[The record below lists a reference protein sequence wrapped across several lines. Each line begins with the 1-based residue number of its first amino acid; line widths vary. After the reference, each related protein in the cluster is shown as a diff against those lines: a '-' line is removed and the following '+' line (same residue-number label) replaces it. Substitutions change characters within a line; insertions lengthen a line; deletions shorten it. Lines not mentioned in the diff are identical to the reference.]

1 MVETARELK
10 LLVEPE
16 DVTELGKSQDK
27 TLKDKELLLVEEQ
40 RKGFLAMKSA
50 PDKCAVKMIEMTT
63 KDFQYSCYL
72 VTKSC
77 PTLGNPM
84 DCSVPGFLA
93 LHCLPEFAQTH
104 VH

>member
-1 MVETARELK
+1 M
-10 LLVEPE
+10 
-16 DVTELGKSQDK
+16 TELGKSQDK

-50 PDKCAVKMIEMTT
+50 PDKYAVEMIEMTT
-63 KDFQYSCYL
+63 KDFKYSCYL

-77 PTLGNPM
+77 PTLCNPM

-93 LHCLPEFAQTH
+93 LHYLPEFAQTH